1 MLVVEVAPHDEGDL
15 GFDFRLDELVARHV
29 PAVRH
34 RHVVEQH
41 AIVGLIDA
49 ELALHGERSQ
59 TDLASDQPLP
69 LLQPPLRVDLLRR
82 IGEVDRVGGQH
93 LPHRRNR
100 RSRVMGGEQFVR
112 HRSRGFK
119 SQDASL
125 LLICARPQAAV
136 RRRIS
141 GAFALRARSA
151 FIARS
156 ACVTMSAAP
165 LAGAKAYTN
174 LSGLMM
180 ATEPFFA
187 PTLRTQ
193 ATPSPD
199 RSSTS
204 ASAELAAAAMPS
216 AP

>member
-1 MLVVEVAPHDEGDL
+1 MSAIVSRMPIFQSAMRESTISIAGSANSTARKISAIVSLLAVEIAADDEGDL
-15 GFDFRLDELVARHV
+15 GLDLGLNQLVARNV
-29 PAVRH
+29 PAVGN

-41 AIVGLIDA
+41 AVVGLIDA

-59 TDLASDQPLP
+59 TDLASDQPSP

-100 RSRVMGGEQFVR
+100 RSRVLGGEQFVR
-112 HRSRGFK
+112 DRSRGFK
-119 SQDASL
+119 SQDAFL
-125 LLICARPQAAV
+125 LLISARLQAAV

-141 GAFALRARSA
+141 GAFTVGARSA

-165 LAGAKAYTN
+165 LAGAKA
-174 LSGLMM
+174 
-180 ATEPFFA
+180 
-187 PTLRTQ
+187 
-193 ATPSPD
+193 
-199 RSSTS
+199 
-204 ASAELAAAAMPS
+204 
-216 AP
+216 